1 MTDLPYERLAL
12 ADDLHLTWH
21 AHLLTV
27 ASARWSPGAFL
38 YDLEYLTVE
47 VKSKGD
53 RVKIVIGS
61 RGPQILFQVL
71 RFDLDLDSYRRFE
84 GLVGRM
90 RAHRDL
96 LGSESL

>member
-1 MTDLPYERLAL
+1 MTDLPYERLAV

-27 ASARWSPGAFL
+27 ASARWSPGVFL

-47 VKSKGD
+47 MKPKGD
-53 RVKIVIGS
+53 RVKVAIGS
-61 RGPQILFQVL
+61 RGAQIPFQVL
-71 RFDLDLDSYRRFE
+71 RFDLDEEGYRRFE

-96 LGSESL
+96 LRSTSL